1 MEIGNYLLNNP
12 VEYHLL
18 FAVAS
23 IAVGAVV
30 IKLYT
35 LAAKA
40 GEAMLDKYRRNAAA
54 APLGRPAFE
63 TR

>member
-1 MEIGNYLLNNP
+1 MEIGNYLLNHP

-23 IAVGAVV
+23 ITLGAAV

-35 LAAKA
+35 LAAGA
-40 GEAMLDKYRRNAAA
+40 GEALLGKYRRNAGAL
-54 APLGRPAFE
+54 PGRHALE
-63 TR
+63 AR

>member
-1 MEIGNYLLNNP
+1 MEIGNYLLNHP

-23 IAVGAVV
+23 IALGAAV

-40 GEAMLDKYRRNAAA
+40 GEALLGKRGNAGAL
-54 APLGRPAFE
+54 PGRHALE